1 MLREK
6 TVSLRLSQKA
16 GLRVQPSRKTLTGMH
31 KTLASILS
39 TTKEKMVIRGMRIY
53 VI

>member
-1 MLREK
+1 MLRKK

-16 GLRVQPSRKTLTGMH
+16 GLRVQPSRKTLTVMH
-31 KTLASILS
+31 KTMASLLS
-39 TTKEKMVIRGMRIY
+39 TTKEKKGIRGARIY